1 MAEKREILSLGE
13 AMEGLPKDFAFF
25 ADRFTGT
32 IQPALAGRE
41 ADRVK
46 AVQRQWN
53 FIVVG
58 VMLGIAIF
66 AGFTFL
72 MPEDGMMFGGFI
84 GAQQAGQGNQ
94 AHAGRARR
102 GRI

>member
-1 MAEKREILSLGE
+1 MAEKREILSLSE

-53 FIVVG
+53 FIV
-58 VMLGIAIF
+58 
-66 AGFTFL
+66 
-72 MPEDGMMFGGFI
+72 I
-84 GAQQAGQGNQ
+84 GSGSHSEVSRVQ
-94 AHAGRARR
+94 AHMTLHNTDCRQCS
-102 GRI
+102 